1 MSVIKI
7 AGNVRIDFLSAEFCF
22 CINIVLDAKHV
33 GGEANELAHILYALV
48 TREEVGAV
56 VAKVVVVQA
65 FHFLAL
71 GCGVALDYSF
81 VALVGN
87 FLTDVVLVVGD
98 KDTFAVS
105 AVFGVELHGGVESG
119 TGAGEEVKDGSIV

>member
-33 GGEANELAHILYALV
+33 GGEANELAHVLYALV
-48 TREEVGAV
+48 AREEVGAV

-65 FHFLAL
+65 FHFFAFR
-71 GCGVALDYSF
+71 CGVALDYSL
-81 VALVGN
+81 VALVGD

-105 AVFGVELHGGVESG
+105 TVLGIELHGGVEG
-119 TGAGEEVKDGSIV
+119 GA

>member
-7 AGNVRIDFLSAEFCF
+7 AGNVRIDVLATEWCF
-22 CINIVLDAKHV
+22 CVDVVLDAKHV
-33 GGEANELAHILYALV
+33 GGETHKLAHVLYALV
-48 TREEVGAV
+48 TREERGAV

-71 GCGVALDYSF
+71 GCGVALDYSL

-87 FLTDVVLVVGD
+87 FLADAVLVIGD
-98 KDTFAVS
+98 KDAFAMPAIFGIELHS
-105 AVFGVELHGGVESG
+105 GVEGGTRAS
-119 TGAGEEVKDGSIV
+119 EEVEDGSIV